1 MTDKD
6 TFELEHQLSIAEEIE
21 SILRDDS
28 DNIPNMTV
36 SEYLAELL
44 DKHNL
49 SKTDVISASNLDRHY
64 AYHILSGEKNNQAD
78 KKF

>member
-6 TFELEHQLSIAEEIE
+6 TFELEHQLSIAKEIE

-36 SEYLAELL
+36 SEYLSELL

-64 AYHILSGEKNNQAD
+64 AYHILSGEKKQPSRQKN
-78 KKF
+78 

>member
-28 DNIPNMTV
+28 DNIPNITG

-49 SKTDVISASNLDRHY
+49 SKTDVISVKIVVSVPEIIVVSSVTL
-64 AYHILSGEKNNQAD
+64 IIV
-78 KKF
+78 